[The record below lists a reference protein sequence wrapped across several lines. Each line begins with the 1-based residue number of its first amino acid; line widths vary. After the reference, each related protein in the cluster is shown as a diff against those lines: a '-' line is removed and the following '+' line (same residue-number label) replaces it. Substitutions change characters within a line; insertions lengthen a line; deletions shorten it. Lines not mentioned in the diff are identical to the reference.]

1 MTRLLLPLEH
11 RPQHALALTE
21 DALLCA
27 LRRLPRRVQQVFLL
41 NRLDQL
47 GFAAIAERLNLP
59 LLTIER
65 HMNQALQTAREPGDA
80 LASVAGQ
87 WYVRLQSPQVTACER
102 IDFRRWLDA
111 APEHLQAFHQTELR
125 WRSLLAPA
133 RVLGRDGWHQQ
144 GRAALTLGGCSIAIS
159 LGVVALLVIG
169 FWA

>member
-11 RPQHALALTE
+11 SNPAAEHHAD
-21 DALLCA
+21 DALLHA
-27 LRRLPRRVQQVFLL
+27 LKHLPRRVQQVFLL

-47 GFAAIAERLNLP
+47 DFSSIAARLDLP
-59 LLTIER
+59 LASIER
-65 HMNQALQTAREPGDA
+65 HMDQALQAGRSRRDV
-80 LASVAGQ
+80 LASVAGP

-111 APEHLQAFHQTELR
+111 DMANLQAFHDTEMH

-133 RVLGRDGWHQQ
+133 RQLGQDGWYRQ
-144 GRAALTLGGCSIAIS
+144 GRAALSLGGCSVAVG
-159 LGVVALLVIG
+159 LGVAALVLFG